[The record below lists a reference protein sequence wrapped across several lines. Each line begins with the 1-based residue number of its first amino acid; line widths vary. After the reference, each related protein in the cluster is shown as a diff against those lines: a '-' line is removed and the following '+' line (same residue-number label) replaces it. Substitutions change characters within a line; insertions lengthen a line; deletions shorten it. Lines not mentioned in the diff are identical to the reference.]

1 MSRMG
6 QGWTDVE
13 RKEDII
19 MVKSMFA
26 AVSGLKSHQSKMDVI
41 GNNIANVNTWGF
53 KGATVSFKDAVYQ
66 NVINSSAG
74 TVRNGAN
81 AGVNASQ
88 VGYGAQVASIAANFK
103 NGGYATTDDPMNMMI
118 DGNTFFMVGSYSDAG
133 KTADQLYMTRVG
145 EFKFMP
151 VDEGGTTTMY
161 LVDSQGSYV
170 YGVKAAD
177 PTADDASDTLKN
189 TVFDAD
195 YSLVPIGISR
205 DDLGLADGVEIDSY
219 SVDQSGVISCTDTD
233 GKSYIVGLVALG
245 NVPNPNGMTA
255 QSGSYY
261 SCGGNSG
268 DPVAVVANGSTNKII
283 GSALELSNVDL
294 STELTS
300 LITTQRGFQA
310 NSKIITVTDEM
321 LETMVNMKR

>member
-1 MSRMG
+1 
-6 QGWTDVE
+6 
-13 RKEDII
+13 

-26 AVSGLKSHQSKMDVI
+26 AIAGLKTHQSKMDVI

-66 NVINSSAG
+66 TMINSSGA
-74 TVRNGAN
+74 TLRENAN

-88 VGYGAQVASIAANFK
+88 VGYGSQIASIAANFK
-103 NGGYATTDDPMNMMI
+103 NGGYATTDEPMNMMI
-118 DGNTFFMVGSYSDAG
+118 DGNAFFMVGPYAEAG
-133 KTADQLYMTRVG
+133 KEAEDLYMTRVG
-145 EFKFMP
+145 EFKFQP
-151 VDEGGTTTMY
+151 VSDGGETRYY

-170 YGVKAAD
+170 YGVN
-177 PTADDASDTLKN
+177 ADDPADENAADTLKAM
-189 TVFDAD
+189 TFDD
-195 YSLVPIGISR
+195 TSLFTPISISEE
-205 DDLGLADGVEIDSY
+205 DLGLPDGTVIDSY
-219 SVDQSGVISCTDTD
+219 SVDQSGVITCTDSA
-233 GKSYIVGLVALG
+233 GVSYVVGMLVLG

-268 DPVAVVANGSTNKII
+268 APVGIGANGVSNKII

-294 STELTS
+294 STELTQ